1 MAILAIWIPMPR
13 CPDAPIIPIP
23 RFPANLKVTPMLTAA
38 LHKIADH
45 GHSLTRDEARAVM
58 GQILS
63 GGAPDVQIAAL
74 LVALHMK
81 GETVEEIVGFAEAM
95 RAAATSLSAPQDSTL
110 DVSGTEREAL
120 VDTCGTG
127 GDAAGT
133 FNIST
138 ATALTIAGAGIR
150 VAKHGNRGATSK
162 CGSADVMEAL
172 GVKITL
178 PPQKLVQCLRE
189 VGIAF
194 MFAQA
199 LHTAMKYVA
208 PTRKQLGIRSVFNL
222 LGPLTNPANA
232 SAQVV
237 GVYSLD
243 LVERLA
249 MALKMLG
256 LQRALVVHGLDGLDE
271 ITISGPTKIG
281 EVRGEWVRVYEV
293 TPEQFGLQR
302 ASMQEIS
309 GGDLNANA
317 EIIREILAG
326 KKSARRDVVLMN
338 AAAALVAAGRAD
350 SLADAMPMAIHS
362 LDSGAARKKLDALVE
377 FTNRSG

>member
-1 MAILAIWIPMPR
+1 
-13 CPDAPIIPIP
+13 
-23 RFPANLKVTPMLTAA
+23 
-38 LHKIADH
+38 
-45 GHSLTRDEARAVM
+45 
-58 GQILS
+58 
-63 GGAPDVQIAAL
+63 
-74 LVALHMK
+74 
-81 GETVEEIVGFAEAM
+81 
-95 RAAATSLSAPQDSTL
+95 
-110 DVSGTEREAL
+110 
-120 VDTCGTG
+120 
-127 GDAAGT
+127 
-133 FNIST
+133 
-138 ATALTIAGAGIR
+138 
-150 VAKHGNRGATSK
+150 
-162 CGSADVMEAL
+162 
-172 GVKITL
+172 
-178 PPQKLVQCLRE
+178 
-189 VGIAF
+189 
-194 MFAQA
+194 
-199 LHTAMKYVA
+199 MKYVA

-350 SLADAMPMAIHS
+350 SLADAMPIAIHS

-377 FTNRSG
+377 FTNRSIEQ